1 MKKTLLFCL
10 MSLSLSAQAANLLP
24 PGSRDQA
31 PSRLVSAPAP
41 AGEFERKPVAFAWA
55 LDPWA
60 ELEAPA
66 PFVAESREYW
76 ALAEASEMQAGLS
89 IDTTAPGAL
98 IRVSPAA
105 GSDAVEPGQL
115 RMLRNGKAI
124 AEPETFARRANAAQ
138 LKAAGMEVPD
148 GSAIVQLAPEQGKGR
163 FQVQLAE
170 AKGRYLVHV
179 FEPNSEYVLKAQAGR
194 RSVLAGDT
202 LEVSA
207 DLANGT
213 SKMAGGE
220 VGGSLISP
228 SGRSYDLAFR
238 NGKAQIQVPD
248 EAGTTPGLWEVHL
261 SSASFDQGASIQRD
275 ARTAVEV
282 TRPTARLGGGYRF
295 DAAAVRFEL
304 PVQVAAA
311 GRYELRGT
319 LFATGA
325 DGVARP
331 VAQAHAANWF
341 EPGARQLSLA
351 FGRGNVPSG
360 FGAPYELRFV
370 ELKDQARMGTLE
382 TRELAVRGAGATP
395 TPRAVRPRDAAA
407 PGRGTAGRET
417 SIR

>member
-10 MSLSLSAQAANLLP
+10 MSLAVSAQAATLLP

-41 AGEFERKPVAFAWA
+41 AGEFERKPVSFAWA

-60 ELEAPA
+60 ELDAPA

-76 ALAEASEMQAGLS
+76 ALTEAGELQAGLS

-105 GSDAVEPGQL
+105 GSAAVEPGQL

-124 AEPETFARRANAAQ
+124 AQPESFQRRANAAQ

-163 FQVQLAE
+163 FQVQLAQ

-207 DLANGT
+207 EMANGA
-213 SKMAGGE
+213 SKMAGGQ

-238 NGKAQIQVPD
+238 NGKARIEVPD
-248 EAGTTPGLWEVHL
+248 EAGTLPGLWEVHL
-261 SSASFDQGASIQRD
+261 SSANFDQGASIQRD

-295 DAAAVRFEL
+295 DAATLRFEL
-304 PVQVAAA
+304 PVQAAA
-311 GRYELRGT
+311 PGRYELRGT
-319 LFATGA
+319 LYATGP

-331 VAQAHAANWF
+331 VAQAHVADWF
-341 EPGARQLSLA
+341 EAGTRPLALA

-360 FGAPYELRFV
+360 FGAPYELRYV

-382 TRELAVRGAGATP
+382 TRELALREAGIAPAPRP
-395 TPRAVRPRDAAA
+395 TRPRDTAS
-407 PGRGTAGRET
+407 PVRGVVGRDASVR
-417 SIR
+417 

>member
-10 MSLSLSAQAANLLP
+10 MSLAVSAQAATLLP

-41 AGEFERKPVAFAWA
+41 AGDFERAPVSFAWA

-60 ELEAPA
+60 ELDAQT

-76 ALAEASEMQAGLS
+76 ALAEASELQAGLA
-89 IDTTAPGAL
+89 IETTAPGAL
-98 IRVSPAA
+98 IRVSPAT
-105 GSDAVEPGQL
+105 GSRAVQPGQL
-115 RMLRNGKAI
+115 RMLRGGKPI
-124 AEPETFARRANAAQ
+124 AEPESFQRRANAAQ
-138 LKAAGMEVPD
+138 LKAAGMDVPD
-148 GSAIVQLAPEQGKGR
+148 GSAIVQLAAEQGKGR

-194 RSVLAGDT
+194 SHVLAGDT

-207 DLANGT
+207 QMGRGAAKLG
-213 SKMAGGE
+213 GGE

-238 NGKAQIQVPD
+238 NGKALIQVPD
-248 EAGTTPGLWEVHL
+248 EAGTQPGLWEVHL
-261 SSASFDQGASIQRD
+261 SAGSFDQGASIQRD

-282 TRPTARLGGGYRF
+282 TRPTARLGGGYAF
-295 DAAAVRFEL
+295 DAAALRFDL
-304 PVQVAAA
+304 PVQVAAP

-319 LFATGA
+319 LYATGQ
-325 DGVARP
+325 DGIARP

-341 EPGARQLSLA
+341 EAGSRSLSLA

-382 TRELAVRGAGATP
+382 TRELAIREAGATP
-395 TPRAVRPRDAAA
+395 APRAGRAGDVPAPVRSPV
-407 PGRGTAGRET
+407 GREA
-417 SIR
+417 RLR

>member
-1 MKKTLLFCL
+1 MKKTLFFCL
-10 MSLSLSAQAANLLP
+10 MSLAVSAQAATLLP

-41 AGEFERKPVAFAWA
+41 AGDFERKPVSFAWA

-60 ELEAPA
+60 ELETAT

-76 ALAEASEMQAGLS
+76 ALAEASELQAGLT

-98 IRVSPAA
+98 IRVSPAT
-105 GSDAVEPGQL
+105 GSRAVAPGQL
-115 RMLRNGKAI
+115 HMLRDGKRI
-124 AEPETFARRANAAQ
+124 AEPESFQRRANSAQ
-138 LKAAGMEVPD
+138 LKAAGMDVPD
-148 GSAIVQLAPEQGKGR
+148 GSSIVQLAPELGKGR
-163 FQVQLAE
+163 FQVQVAE

-179 FEPNSEYVLKAQAGR
+179 FEPNSDYVLKAQANR
-194 RSVLAGDT
+194 HQVLAGDT

-207 DLANGT
+207 EMGRGPAKLG
-213 SKMAGGE
+213 AGQ

-248 EAGTTPGLWEVHL
+248 EAGTMPGLWEVHL
-261 SSASFDQGASIQRD
+261 SAGSFDQGASIQRD

-295 DAAAVRFEL
+295 DAAALRFDL
-304 PVQVAAA
+304 PVQVAAP

-319 LFATGA
+319 LYATGQ

-341 EPGARQLSLA
+341 EAGSRQLSLA
-351 FGRGNVPSG
+351 FGAGNVPSG

-382 TRELAVRGAGATP
+382 TRELAVREAGTP
-395 TPRAVRPRDAAA
+395 PAPRATAPRETTAPVRGVVGRDA
-407 PGRGTAGRET
+407 RLR
-417 SIR
+417 